1 MTKVGLKSLLVQEY
15 LQCTH
20 PVVMLVNKV
29 IQELTITTQHYSL
42 LIRVLLEVF
51 MSAKIRHIDN

>member
-29 IQELTITTQHYSL
+29 IEELSNTNQHYSL
-42 LIRVLLEVF
+42 LILLEVC
-51 MSAKIRHIDN
+51 MSMKIREGN